1 MKKSEVLKTIADV
14 LKAEINENTMKI
26 DVPSWDS
33 LKHIQLIME
42 VEEKFGVEIPIEKVP
57 DIDSI
62 SVLLGLVGAEE
73 G

>member
-1 MKKSEVLKTIADV
+1 LKKSEVLKTIADV
-14 LKAEINENTMKI
+14 LKAEIDEYTMKI

-57 DIDSI
+57 DIDSVSI
-62 SVLLGLVGAEE
+62 LLKLIEAEE

>member
-42 VEEKFGVEIPIEKVP
+42 VEEKFGIEIPIEKVP

>member
-1 MKKSEVLKTIADV
+1 MKRSEVLKTVADV
-14 LKAEINENTMKI
+14 LKSEIDENTMKS

-57 DIDSI
+57 EIDS
-62 SVLLGLVGAEE
+62 VLILLKLIEAEE

>member
-1 MKKSEVLKTIADV
+1 MKKSEVLITISNV
-14 LKAEINENTMKI
+14 LKAEVDENTMKI

-42 VEEKFGVEIPIEKVP
+42 VEEKFGVEIPIERVP
-57 DIDSI
+57 EIDSVSI
-62 SVLLGLVGAEE
+62 LLKLIEAEE

>member
-57 DIDSI
+57 DIDSVSI
-62 SVLLGLVGAEE
+62 LLKLIEAEE

>member
-1 MKKSEVLKTIADV
+1 MKKSEVLKIIADV
-14 LKAEINENTMKI
+14 LKAEIDENTMKI

-57 DIDSI
+57 DIDSVSI
-62 SVLLGLVGAEE
+62 LLKLIEAEE

>member
-1 MKKSEVLKTIADV
+1 MKRSEVLKTVADV
-14 LKAEINENTMKI
+14 LKSEIDENTMKS

-57 DIDSI
+57 EIDS
-62 SVLLGLVGAEE
+62 VLILLKLVEAEE

>member
-1 MKKSEVLKTIADV
+1 MKTSEVLKTITNV
-14 LKAEINENTMKI
+14 LKVEIDENTMKV

-42 VEEKFGVEIPIEKVP
+42 LEEKFGVEIPIEKVP
-57 DIDSI
+57 DIDSV

>member
-1 MKKSEVLKTIADV
+1 MKTSEVLKTITNV
-14 LKAEINENTMKI
+14 LKVEIDENTMKV

-42 VEEKFGVEIPIEKVP
+42 LEEKFGVEIPIEKVP
-57 DIDSI
+57 DIDSVSI
-62 SVLLGLVGAEE
+62 LLKLIEAEE

>member
-14 LKAEINENTMKI
+14 LKAEIDEYTMKI

-57 DIDSI
+57 DIDSVSI
-62 SVLLGLVGAEE
+62 LLKLIEAEE

>member
-14 LKAEINENTMKI
+14 LKTEIDENTMKI

-42 VEEKFGVEIPIEKVP
+42 VEEKFDVEIPIEKVP

-62 SVLLGLVGAEE
+62 SILLKLVEAEE

>member
-1 MKKSEVLKTIADV
+1 LKTSEVLKTITGV
-14 LKAEINENTMKI
+14 LKVEIDENTKKI

-42 VEEKFGVEIPIEKVP
+42 VEEKFGVEIPIERVP
-57 DIDSI
+57 EIDSVSI
-62 SVLLGLVGAEE
+62 LLKLIEAEE

>member
-1 MKKSEVLKTIADV
+1 MKTSEVLKTIGDV
-14 LKAEINENTMKI
+14 LKAEIDEYTMKI

>member
-1 MKKSEVLKTIADV
+1 LKTSEVLKTITGV
-14 LKAEINENTMKI
+14 LKVEIDENTMKV

-57 DIDSI
+57 DIDSVSI
-62 SVLLGLVGAEE
+62 LLKLIEAEE

>member
-1 MKKSEVLKTIADV
+1 MKTSEVLKTITGV
-14 LKAEINENTMKI
+14 LKVEIDEHTMKI

-57 DIDSI
+57 DIDSVSI
-62 SVLLGLVGAEE
+62 LLKLIEAEE

>member
-1 MKKSEVLKTIADV
+1 LKTSEVLKTIGDV
-14 LKAEINENTMKI
+14 LKAEIDEYTMKI

-57 DIDSI
+57 DIDSVSI
-62 SVLLGLVGAEE
+62 LLKLIEAEE

>member
-1 MKKSEVLKTIADV
+1 LKKSEVLITISNV
-14 LKAEINENTMKI
+14 LKAEVDENTMKI

-42 VEEKFGVEIPIEKVP
+42 VEEKFGVEIPIERVP
-57 DIDSI
+57 EIDSVSI
-62 SVLLGLVGAEE
+62 LLKLIEAEE

>member
-1 MKKSEVLKTIADV
+1 MKTSEVLKTITGV
-14 LKAEINENTMKI
+14 LKVEIDENTKKI

-57 DIDSI
+57 DIDSVSI
-62 SVLLGLVGAEE
+62 LLKLIEAEE

>member
-1 MKKSEVLKTIADV
+1 LKTSEVLKTITGV
-14 LKAEINENTMKI
+14 LKVEIDENTKKI

-57 DIDSI
+57 DIDSVSI
-62 SVLLGLVGAEE
+62 LLKLIEAEE

>member
-1 MKKSEVLKTIADV
+1 LKKSEVLKTIADV
-14 LKAEINENTMKI
+14 LKAEIDEYTMKI

>member
-1 MKKSEVLKTIADV
+1 MKKSEVLRTIADV
-14 LKAEINENTMKI
+14 LKAEIDEYTMKI

-57 DIDSI
+57 DIDSV

>member
-1 MKKSEVLKTIADV
+1 VLKTIADV
-14 LKAEINENTMKI
+14 LKAEIDEYTMKI

>member
-1 MKKSEVLKTIADV
+1 MKKSEVLITISNV
-14 LKAEINENTMKI
+14 LKAEVDENTMKI

>member
-1 MKKSEVLKTIADV
+1 LKKSEVLKTIADV
-14 LKAEINENTMKI
+14 LKAEIDEYTMKI

-42 VEEKFGVEIPIEKVP
+42 VEEKFGVEIPIERVP
-57 DIDSI
+57 EIDSI
-62 SVLLGLVGAEE
+62 SVLLRLVGAEE

>member
-1 MKKSEVLKTIADV
+1 LKKSEVLITISNV
-14 LKAEINENTMKI
+14 LKAEVDENTMKI

-42 VEEKFGVEIPIEKVP
+42 VEEKFGVEIPIERVP
-57 DIDSI
+57 EIDSV
-62 SVLLGLVGAEE
+62 SVLLKLIEAEE

>member
-42 VEEKFGVEIPIEKVP
+42 VEEEFGVEIPIEKVP

>member
-14 LKAEINENTMKI
+14 LKAEIDEYTMKI

>member
-1 MKKSEVLKTIADV
+1 LKTSEVLKTITNV
-14 LKAEINENTMKI
+14 LKVEIDENTMKV

-42 VEEKFGVEIPIEKVP
+42 LEEKFGVEIPIEKVP
-57 DIDSI
+57 DIDSV

>member
-1 MKKSEVLKTIADV
+1 LKKSEVLKTIADV

-57 DIDSI
+57 DIDSVSI
-62 SVLLGLVGAEE
+62 LLKLIEAEE

>member
-1 MKKSEVLKTIADV
+1 LKKSEVLKTIADV

-42 VEEKFGVEIPIEKVP
+42 VEEKFGIEIPIEKVP

>member
-1 MKKSEVLKTIADV
+1 LKKSEVLKTIADV

>member
-1 MKKSEVLKTIADV
+1 LKRSEVLKTVADV
-14 LKAEINENTMKI
+14 LKSEIDENTMKS

-42 VEEKFGVEIPIEKVP
+42 VEEKFGVEIPIERVP
-57 DIDSI
+57 EIDS
-62 SVLLGLVGAEE
+62 VLILLKLVEAEE

>member
-1 MKKSEVLKTIADV
+1 MKKSEVLITISNV
-14 LKAEINENTMKI
+14 LKAEVDENTMKI

-42 VEEKFGVEIPIEKVP
+42 VEEKFGVEIPIERVP
-57 DIDSI
+57 EIDSV
-62 SVLLGLVGAEE
+62 SVLLKLIEAEE

>member
-1 MKKSEVLKTIADV
+1 MKTSEVLKTITGV
-14 LKAEINENTMKI
+14 LKVEIDENTMKV

-57 DIDSI
+57 DIDSVSI
-62 SVLLGLVGAEE
+62 LLKLIEAEE